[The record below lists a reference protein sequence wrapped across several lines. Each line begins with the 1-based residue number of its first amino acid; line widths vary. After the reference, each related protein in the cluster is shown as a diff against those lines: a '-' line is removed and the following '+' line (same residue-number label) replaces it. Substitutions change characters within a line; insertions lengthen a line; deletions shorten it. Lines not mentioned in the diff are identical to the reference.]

1 MVRTH
6 TGSRTFLLKKNY
18 FISFF
23 IAYRVVVWNYSIH
36 SRQLVYRN
44 MSKIIPKNDKE
55 TKPKANRRRRKKRR
69 TEDFSDS
76 SDSSDSSSS
85 SSESENELDDQPD
98 KIGNNKESIDAD
110 GDMAVLSDTEI
121 NIEEAEL
128 NKDPSFGNIKNKLKT
143 VELTST
149 ALNNGN
155 NKNINLNQ
163 VENIINQGNKQL
175 ENEYLSLMFENY
187 GDDIDQIRKA
197 PDFNE
202 RSLTILANVLKNGNN
217 IFDEETL
224 KAVVGK

>member
-1 MVRTH
+1 MVRAH
-6 TGSRTFLLKKNY
+6 TGSRTLLLKKNY

-23 IAYRVVVWNYSIH
+23 IAYRVVVWNCSID
-36 SRQLVYRN
+36 RQLVYRN

-76 SDSSDSSSS
+76 SDSSDSSSL

-121 NIEEAEL
+121 NIAEEEEL

-149 ALNNGN
+149 ALNKGN

-163 VENIINQGNKQL
+163 VENIINQGNKLL

>member
-1 MVRTH
+1 
-6 TGSRTFLLKKNY
+6 
-18 FISFF
+18 
-23 IAYRVVVWNYSIH
+23 
-36 SRQLVYRN
+36 

-98 KIGNNKESIDAD
+98 KIDNNKESIDAD

-121 NIEEAEL
+121 NIEEEEL

-149 ALNNGN
+149 ALNKGN

-224 KAVVGK
+224 KAVVGN